1 MHFFGHTFPLDKKL
15 ERMLIVSIASVES
28 GGPQNVEIRLRS
40 LKQEKAIALE
50 ESDERKILGD
60 LTRFVENSDQ
70 SIPRIAA
77 LMGVSD
83 AVLSMWIARTIKPTL
98 IKLLEIKI
106 FLEKLGP
113 GPLR

>member
-1 MHFFGHTFPLDKKL
+1 
-15 ERMLIVSIASVES
+15 MLIVNIASVES

-60 LTRFVENSDQ
+60 FTRFIENSDQ
-70 SIPRIAA
+70 SVPRIAA

-83 AVLSMWIARTIKPTL
+83 AVLSMWIARTIKPTP

>member
-1 MHFFGHTFPLDKKL
+1 MN
-15 ERMLIVSIASVES
+15 IASVES

-40 LKQEKAIALE
+40 LKREKAIALE

-83 AVLSMWIARTIKPTL
+83 AVLNMWIARTIKPTP

>member
-1 MHFFGHTFPLDKKL
+1 
-15 ERMLIVSIASVES
+15 MLIVSIASVES

-60 LTRFVENSDQ
+60 LARFVENSDQ

-83 AVLSMWIARTIKPTL
+83 AVLNMWIARTIKPTL

>member
-1 MHFFGHTFPLDKKL
+1 
-15 ERMLIVSIASVES
+15 MLIMNIASVES
-28 GGPQNVEIRLRS
+28 GGPQNAEIRLRS
-40 LKQEKAIALE
+40 FKREKAIVWE

-77 LMGVSD
+77 LMRVSD
-83 AVLSMWIARTIKPTL
+83 AVLSMWIARRIKPTP

>member
-1 MHFFGHTFPLDKKL
+1 
-15 ERMLIVSIASVES
+15 MLIVNIASVES

-83 AVLSMWIARTIKPTL
+83 AVLSMWMARTIKPTP

-113 GPLR
+113 SPLR

>member
-1 MHFFGHTFPLDKKL
+1 
-15 ERMLIVSIASVES
+15 MLIVNMASVES

-83 AVLSMWIARTIKPTL
+83 AVLSMWMARTIKPTP

>member
-1 MHFFGHTFPLDKKL
+1 
-15 ERMLIVSIASVES
+15 MLIVSIASVES
-28 GGPQNVEIRLRS
+28 GGPQNAEIRLRS

-83 AVLSMWIARTIKPTL
+83 AVLSMWMARTIKPTP

-113 GPLR
+113 SPLR

>member
-1 MHFFGHTFPLDKKL
+1 
-15 ERMLIVSIASVES
+15 MLIVNIASVES
-28 GGPQNVEIRLRS
+28 GGPQNVEVRLRS
-40 LKQEKAIALE
+40 PKQEKAIALE

-83 AVLSMWIARTIKPTL
+83 AVLSMWMARTIKPTP

-113 GPLR
+113 SPLR

>member
-1 MHFFGHTFPLDKKL
+1 
-15 ERMLIVSIASVES
+15 MLIVSIASVES

-60 LTRFVENSDQ
+60 LARFVENSDQ

-83 AVLSMWIARTIKPTL
+83 AVLSMWIARTIKPTP

-106 FLEKLGP
+106 FLEKLGL
-113 GPLR
+113 GPLQ

>member
-1 MHFFGHTFPLDKKL
+1 
-15 ERMLIVSIASVES
+15 MLIVNIASVES

-83 AVLSMWIARTIKPTL
+83 AVLSMWMARTIKPTP

-113 GPLR
+113 GPLRY

>member
-1 MHFFGHTFPLDKKL
+1 
-15 ERMLIVSIASVES
+15 VNIASVES

-83 AVLSMWIARTIKPTL
+83 AVLSMWMARTIKPTP

-113 GPLR
+113 SPLR

>member
-1 MHFFGHTFPLDKKL
+1 
-15 ERMLIVSIASVES
+15 MLIMNIASVES

-50 ESDERKILGD
+50 EPDERKILGS

-83 AVLSMWIARTIKPTL
+83 AVLRCGWQGRLSRPRSSCSRSKYFLRNLALVPCDSSFGQ
-98 IKLLEIKI
+98 LESQ
-106 FLEKLGP
+106 GMP
-113 GPLR
+113 VPD

>member
-1 MHFFGHTFPLDKKL
+1 MS
-15 ERMLIVSIASVES
+15 MASVES
-28 GGPQNVEIRLRS
+28 RSPRNVEIRLRS

-83 AVLSMWIARTIKPTL
+83 AVLSMWMARTIKPTP

-113 GPLR
+113 SPLR

>member
-1 MHFFGHTFPLDKKL
+1 MN
-15 ERMLIVSIASVES
+15 IASVES

-83 AVLSMWIARTIKPTL
+83 AVLSMWMARTIKPTP

-106 FLEKLGP
+106 FLEKLCP
-113 GPLR
+113 SPLR

>member
-1 MHFFGHTFPLDKKL
+1 M
-15 ERMLIVSIASVES
+15 RIASVES

-60 LTRFVENSDQ
+60 LTRFVEHSDQ

-83 AVLSMWIARTIKPTL
+83 AVLSMWMARTIKPTP

-113 GPLR
+113 SPLR

>member
-1 MHFFGHTFPLDKKL
+1 MN
-15 ERMLIVSIASVES
+15 IASVES

-40 LKQEKAIALE
+40 LKREKAIALE

-83 AVLSMWIARTIKPTL
+83 AVLSMWMARTIKPTP

-113 GPLR
+113 SPLR

>member
-1 MHFFGHTFPLDKKL
+1 
-15 ERMLIVSIASVES
+15 MLVVRIASVES

-60 LTRFVENSDQ
+60 FTRFVENSDQ

-83 AVLSMWIARTIKPTL
+83 AVLSMWMARTIKPTP

>member
-1 MHFFGHTFPLDKKL
+1 
-15 ERMLIVSIASVES
+15 MLIVNIASVES

-60 LTRFVENSDQ
+60 LTRFVENSEQ

-83 AVLSMWIARTIKPTL
+83 AVLSMWMARTIKPTP

>member
-1 MHFFGHTFPLDKKL
+1 
-15 ERMLIVSIASVES
+15 MLIVNIASVES

-83 AVLSMWIARTIKPTL
+83 AVLSMWMARTIKPTP

>member
-1 MHFFGHTFPLDKKL
+1 
-15 ERMLIVSIASVES
+15 MLIVSIASVES

-83 AVLSMWIARTIKPTL
+83 VVLSMWMARTIKPTP

>member
-1 MHFFGHTFPLDKKL
+1 MN
-15 ERMLIVSIASVES
+15 IASVES

-83 AVLSMWIARTIKPTL
+83 AVLSMWMARTIKPTL
-98 IKLLEIKI
+98 IKLLDLTR
-106 FLEKLGP
+106 F
-113 GPLR
+113 R

>member
-1 MHFFGHTFPLDKKL
+1 MN
-15 ERMLIVSIASVES
+15 IASVES

-83 AVLSMWIARTIKPTL
+83 AVLSMWMARTIKPTP

-113 GPLR
+113 SPLR

>member
-1 MHFFGHTFPLDKKL
+1 
-15 ERMLIVSIASVES
+15 MLIVNIASVES

-60 LTRFVENSDQ
+60 FTRFVENSDQ

-83 AVLSMWIARTIKPTL
+83 AVLSMWMARTIKPTP

>member
-1 MHFFGHTFPLDKKL
+1 
-15 ERMLIVSIASVES
+15 MLIVSIASVES

-83 AVLSMWIARTIKPTL
+83 AVLSMWMARTIKPTP

-113 GPLR
+113 SPLR